1 MNIDRAIE
9 VVDVLDKL
17 TLNDGISAI
26 HLFNNGLKKVWISS
40 DKLWHML
47 ATKPQIDGDTEI
59 CKVGSV
65 TLART
70 LEDNK

>member
-1 MNIDRAIE
+1 MNIERAIE
-9 VVDVLDKL
+9 VVDALDKL

-26 HLFNNGLKKVWISS
+26 HLFNSGLKKVWISN

-47 ATKPQIDGDTEI
+47 VTKSQIEGDTEI
-59 CKVGSV
+59 CKIGSV
-65 TLART
+65 TLVRT

>member
-9 VVDVLDKL
+9 VVDALDKL
-17 TLNDGISAI
+17 TLNDGISSI
-26 HLFNNGLKKVWISS
+26 QLFNSGLKKVWISS
-40 DKLWHML
+40 DMLWHML

-70 LEDNK
+70 LEENK